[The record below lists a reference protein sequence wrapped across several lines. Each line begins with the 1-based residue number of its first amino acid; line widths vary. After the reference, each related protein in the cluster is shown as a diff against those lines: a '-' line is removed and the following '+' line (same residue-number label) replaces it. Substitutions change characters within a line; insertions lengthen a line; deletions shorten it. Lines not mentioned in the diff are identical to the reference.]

1 MADSSRIDA
10 IRQQLE
16 AQMRAAAGARP
27 PLQADALPS
36 WTRPARHA
44 LALRRGKVA
53 ERVERQRAGGR
64 RHSITVLIAHE
75 RVVSGQASSVRQR
88 STIRQTHRQ
97 ARVLAF
103 ETLYESE
110 VGRHR
115 PLDVLERRSGAR
127 PDPGAADDY
136 ARELV
141 AGVLRHR
148 AELDAIIQERAR
160 AWPLAQMA
168 AVDRNI
174 LRLGLFE
181 TLHRRDT
188 VPVSVA
194 INEAVELA
202 KLYGG
207 DNSARFVNG
216 VLGRAVEPPPEESP
230 DPAVSQD
237 QHTREA

>member
-1 MADSSRIDA
+1 
-10 IRQQLE
+10 
-16 AQMRAAAGARP
+16 MRAAASTRP
-27 PLQADALPS
+27 PLQGDALPS
-36 WTRPARHA
+36 WTRPPRYV
-44 LALRRGKVA
+44 LAVRRGNVA
-53 ERVERQRAGGR
+53 ERVERQRSGGR
-64 RHSITVLIAHE
+64 RHAITVLIAQD
-75 RVVSGQASSVRQR
+75 RPADAARLPPPARPGLA
-88 STIRQTHRQ
+88 QTRRQ
-97 ARVLAF
+97 ARVLAL

-110 VGRHR
+110 LGRHR
-115 PLDVLERRSGAR
+115 PLEVLERRGGAR
-127 PDPGAADDY
+127 PHPPGAEEY
-136 ARELV
+136 AHELV
-141 AGVLRHR
+141 VGVLRQR

-168 AVDRNI
+168 AIDRNI

-194 INEAVELA
+194 ISEAVELA

-216 VLGRAVEPPPEESP
+216 VLGRAVDAPPDESP